1 MSHATPSMRD
11 FAKRLI
17 AQESRGKKPSKKS
30 SLVGFYAC
38 NKLRPHLANIMGNI
52 GFRTLLARS
61 LVLAATEVSWL
72 RVVRVN
78 ADWSLQGLEELEA
91 KLDADELFEGGVV
104 FLARLLGLMVLLIGE
119 NLTIRLLTDVWP
131 EVSLNDLNFGSGGKY
146 EEAK

>member
-17 AQESRGKKPSKKS
+17 AQETRGKKSSKKS
-30 SLVGFYAC
+30 SLVGFHTC

-61 LVLAATEVSWL
+61 LVLASTEVSWL

-119 NLTIRLLTDVWP
+119 DLTIRLLSDVWP